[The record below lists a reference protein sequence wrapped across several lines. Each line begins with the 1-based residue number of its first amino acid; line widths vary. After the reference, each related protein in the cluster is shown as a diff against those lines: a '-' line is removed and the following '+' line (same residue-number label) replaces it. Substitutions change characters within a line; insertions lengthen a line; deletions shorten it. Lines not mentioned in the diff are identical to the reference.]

1 MYSIFASSFY
11 QPLRSLDSF
20 SLNQTVFFF
29 VWGGGREGGREG
41 DGMEAPQLLLLSPP
55 PPPPLEKGIPDRK
68 MEFISETATGDQI
81 RGPRREKVMNSL
93 IWGFCCTETR
103 QIFHAT
109 WRCISL
115 CWNARYFFSVRERL
129 LYSLRDLL
137 LQMVSILE
145 QRLTMTENKLRECLD
160 NQQKI
165 TLQIRPNE

>member
-11 QPLRSLDSF
+11 QPLRSIHSF
-20 SLNQTVFFF
+20 SLNQAVFFF
-29 VWGGGREGGREG
+29 VWRGGEGWREGGG
-41 DGMEAPQLLLLSPP
+41 WYGSTTVALSLSPL
-55 PPPPLEKGIPDRK
+55 PLEKGIPDRK
-68 MEFISETATGDQI
+68 IEFISETATGDQI

-103 QIFHAT
+103 QRFHAT

-115 CWNARYFFSVRERL
+115 CWNARYFFSVRDRL
-129 LYSLRDLL
+129 LYSLRDHLSHT
-137 LQMVSILE
+137 VSILE

>member
-11 QPLRSLDSF
+11 QPLRSIDSF
-20 SLNQTVFFF
+20 SLNQAVFFF
-29 VWGGGREGGREG
+29 VWGGGEGGREG
-41 DGMEAPQLLLLSPP
+41 DGMEAPQLLFLSPP
-55 PPPPLEKGIPDRK
+55 SPWEKEYLIARWSSFLKQRLVTKSVALVGK
-68 MEFISETATGDQI
+68 
-81 RGPRREKVMNSL
+81 KVTNSL
-93 IWGFCCTETR
+93 IWGFYCTETR
-103 QIFHAT
+103 QRFHAT

-115 CWNARYFFSVRERL
+115 CWNARHFFSVRERL

-137 LQMVSILE
+137 LQTVSILE